1 MSTKKEKALEK
12 IKELIY
18 EKDSKSNKQAKRLAM
33 KNNIKLGKLR
43 REFCQNC
50 FHSLDKSQRRIKGEY
65 INTICENC
73 GKKVR
78 YKIH

>member
-1 MSTKKEKALEK
+1 MSTKKEKTLEK
-12 IKELIY
+12 IKELIS

-50 FHSLDKSQRRIKGEY
+50 FHPLDTSKRRIKGDY
-65 INTICENC
+65 INIICENC

-78 YKIH
+78 WKI